1 MTNTMKKILVGLL
14 SAGLVLLAADC
25 AKKPGKKDAPAGGG
39 RGGWHGGGRPEK
51 PKGEY
56 KVIEVYRTNIQQV
69 MEESGE
75 IAPVTTANIASRI
88 SGRVISLLIKEGTF
102 VNKGASLAIVEPDA
116 SQARSL
122 TGMVNGLE
130 DAKQEFLKREDDY
143 KVQKDLF
150 SKGYIPEQTFRDSET
165 AYDRADRNYKAK
177 LVEIESAKKELGM
190 GSLAVRQLPIVS
202 PLSGIVLNRYVEE
215 GELITGDS
223 SLRDGTKLFTV
234 ADLSRLV
241 IKIDVNEVDIYKLD
255 LGMKVAIHINANPV
269 VKYTGTIYKISP
281 YAENKNGVRSF
292 TTEIKIDQDDRKL
305 RPGMSA
311 VINLKLNARQGVVAV
326 PVTAIFVDDKQ
337 EYVYAPGKSGGA
349 EKIYVKRGLNDEN
362 SVEIV
367 SGLQPGMKIF
377 SDIPYK
383 ELANQETF
391 VPPGGKK

>member
-1 MTNTMKKILVGLL
+1 MTNTLKKFLVAFL
-14 SAGLVLLAADC
+14 SVSMVFLTADC
-25 AKKPGKKDAPAGGG
+25 AKKEAKKDAGGGG
-39 RGGWHGGGRPEK
+39 RGNWGGWRGKPEK

-56 KVIEVYRTNIQQV
+56 KVIAVYKTNIEQV

-75 IAPVTTANIASRI
+75 IAPVTTADIASRI
-88 SGRVISLLIKEGTF
+88 SGRIISILIKEGTF
-102 VNKGASLAIVEPDA
+102 VAKGTTLAVVEPDA

-122 TGMVNGLE
+122 TGLVNGLA
-130 DAKQEFLKREDDY
+130 DAKQEFDRTENDY

-150 SKGYIPEQTFRDSET
+150 EKGYIPEQTFRDSEN
-165 AYDRADRNYKAK
+165 AYNKADRNYRAK
-177 LVEIESAKKELGM
+177 QVEIESAKKELGM

-234 ADLSRLV
+234 ADLSKLV
-241 IKIDVNEVDIYKLD
+241 IRIDVNEVDIYKLD
-255 LGMKVAIHINANPV
+255 IGMKVSIHINANPV
-269 VKYTGTIYKISP
+269 TKYTGTIYKISP

-292 TTEIKIDQDDRKL
+292 TTEIKIDQEDKKL

-311 VINLKLNARQGVVAV
+311 VINLRLKAKQGVVAI
-326 PVTAIFVDDKQ
+326 PVTALFVDDKQ
-337 EYVYAPGKSGGA
+337 EYVYAPGKNGGA

-362 SVEIV
+362 SVEIL
-367 SGLQPGMKIF
+367 SGLQPGTMIF
-377 SDIPYK
+377 NDIPYK